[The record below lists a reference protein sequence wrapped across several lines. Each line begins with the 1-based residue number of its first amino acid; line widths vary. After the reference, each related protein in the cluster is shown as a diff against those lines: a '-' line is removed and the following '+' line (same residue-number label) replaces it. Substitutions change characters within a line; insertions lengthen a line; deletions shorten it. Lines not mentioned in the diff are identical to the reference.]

1 MNQVGPLQ
9 GRGGDAH
16 PAVSSS
22 LLLWP
27 QRTAVSGRV
36 GSCCHPGCRGL
47 WGPCSQGLSWCAL
60 SWLRS
65 SPRAPPCHL
74 RSAGTPHAS
83 RGRGPGPTCRG
94 ARRSGALQ
102 LLFWPRALGVPDTRG
117 GSPAPQ
123 FEGGCCQLT
132 RTGER
137 VPFLRARS
145 RVCHVKTKSSF
156 LSPVRLWNIAN
167 VTCGTRTC
175 GTRRDVSSWRNCSIF
190 SICVSGAVN
199 TLIC

>member
-1 MNQVGPLQ
+1 MPGPVGPLFSRPELVCALLAEEFASGASVPPAERWDPACEQGEGPRTHLQ
-9 GRGGDAH
+9 GRTALRCFAA
-16 PAVSSS
+16 AV
-22 LLLWP
+22 L
-27 QRTAVSGRV
+27 A
-36 GSCCHPGCRGL
+36 SC
-47 WGPCSQGLSWCAL
+47 
-60 SWLRS
+60 LRR
-65 SPRAPPCHL
+65 PRH
-74 RSAGTPHAS
+74 S
-83 RGRGPGPTCRG
+83 
-94 ARRSGALQ
+94 
-102 LLFWPRALGVPDTRG
+102 G